1 MAGWHR
7 SLSELLPLGRFHEI
21 SLSTGDLAASIGF
34 WRAQGWTQAQVRPVW
49 PHPYAALSY
58 GALVI
63 GLHEYRFPSP
73 SVTCVHPD
81 IAVALE
87 EHRDAGMVIAFAK
100 TGSGLFNEFG
110 FRDPAG
116 QMVTLL
122 ESITH
127 DALPTSDRAFFS
139 LPSPD
144 PELSLRFWE
153 LLGAVPDGAAPE
165 DWPCTRRTAGG
176 LPFAIHRED
185 DHDGPAIVRTLSGG
199 SVRMQARTV
208 LESPEGV
215 AWVTVDG

>member
-1 MAGWHR
+1 MSDR
-7 SLSELLPLGRFHEI
+7 LPLGRFHEI

-34 WRAQGWTQAQVRPVW
+34 WHEQGWTQAKVRPVW
-49 PHPYAALSY
+49 PQPYAALSY

-81 IAVALE
+81 IATALE

-100 TGSGLFNEFG
+100 TGPGVFNEFG
-110 FRDPAG
+110 FRDPAD
-116 QMVTLL
+116 QMITLL
-122 ESITH
+122 EAVTH

-144 PELSLRFWE
+144 PELSLRFWG
-153 LLGAVPDGAAPE
+153 LLGAVPDGVAPE

-176 LPFAIHRED
+176 LPLAIHPQD
-185 DHDGPAIVRTLSGG
+185 DHDGPTIVRTLSGG
-199 SVRMQARTV
+199 DVRVQARTV

-215 AWVTVDG
+215 AWVTVGG